1 MLRDMI
7 GQFDLNRNI
16 WFLILCFKLLMCII
30 HNYTEI
36 TYYLQQY
43 STCTYWVGGGGSEEQ
58 WAKFGIFIFHV
69 LSTVS

>member
-1 MLRDMI
+1 
-7 GQFDLNRNI
+7 
-16 WFLILCFKLLMCII
+16 MCII